1 MKSNLQLLNAHLELH
16 NSITGIDL
24 HQADSPPE
32 NPCLK
37 LHIDQKPGK
46 CSRNTVSLLQ
56 KGKHFKWATVGVV
69 GDNLSKL
76 AENFA
81 KEAGYCEKE
90 KEEESGCSQKLEVIL
105 KDLKKRDSS

>member
-1 MKSNLQLLNAHLELH
+1 M
-16 NSITGIDL
+16 
-24 HQADSPPE
+24 
-32 NPCLK
+32 
-37 LHIDQKPGK
+37 
-46 CSRNTVSLLQ
+46 
-56 KGKHFKWATVGVV
+56 GVV

-76 AENFA
+76 VENFA